1 MSQSG
6 SFKVERMDE
15 ETKNLTHYTKEDF
28 SEYMWMEDMENYDRV
43 IQSEIEE
50 ENYIRNSIELLLDEE
65 EREFVHFTS
74 SGEPHIQL
82 PKDVNA
88 DDPNQCNGNGLA
100 DHFDYMNVNQELDP
114 QQFHCNGSNQWHD
127 YQGQTGGN
135 FYYPNNYQMYPPN
148 NFAFNGY
155 VQNDYHHQ
163 RNNYNSPVL
172 PQGNQVSQH
181 HKEKTTYHLNPNAT
195 VFIPGGSK

>member
-15 ETKNLTHYTKEDF
+15 EAKNLTQNTKVDF

-74 SGEPHIQL
+74 SGQPHIQL
-82 PKDVNA
+82 PKNAKA
-88 DDPNQCNGNGLA
+88 DDPNQCNGLA
-100 DHFDYMNVNQELDP
+100 DRFDYMNVNQELDP
-114 QQFHCNGSNQWHD
+114 QQFHCNGSNQWQD
-127 YQGQTGGN
+127 FQGQTGGN
-135 FYYPNNYQMYPPN
+135 FYYPNGYQIYRPN
-148 NFAFNGY
+148 GFPFNGY

-172 PQGNQVSQH
+172 PQGNQVIQPPQ
-181 HKEKTTYHLNPNAT
+181 EKL
-195 VFIPGGSK
+195 VS